1 MSNYATKADFKNSR
15 GIDISFA
22 KMVDLANF
30 KSNLEKLDTDKL
42 KKFSNLS
49 N

>member
-1 MSNYATKADFKNSR
+1 MSNYATKADLKNSR

-30 KSNLEKLDTDKL
+30 NSNLEKLDTDKL

>member
-1 MSNYATKADFKNSR
+1 MSNYATKADLKNSR

-22 KMVDLANF
+22 KTVDLAHF
-30 KSNLEKLDTDKL
+30 KSNLEKLDNDKL

>member
-1 MSNYATKADFKNSR
+1 MSNYATKADLKNSW